1 MAHTWSESVVEV
13 AGGKVHVLTSGAGEP
28 LLILHRDVGNPG
40 WLPFYE
46 LLARQYTVYVP
57 SHPGFDQSERPEW
70 MRNVRDLA
78 VVYQWLIKDMKLAAQ
93 PYSLS
98 VIGLG
103 FGGWIAAEMATMDHH
118 QLKKL
123 VLVSAM
129 GMKPTRGEILD
140 QFLLYTTDYLRAGF
154 HDPSKMDELYGKE
167 PDVDQLVTW
176 EINREMT
183 TRIAWKPYMYNST
196 LPVLLKGVDTP
207 TLIVWGK
214 DDKIAPMN
222 CGERYMQ
229 ALPRAEFVTLNE
241 CGHFIEIEKADEL
254 AKLMVE
260 FLKK

>member
-1 MAHTWSESVVEV
+1 MAHTWSESVIEV
-13 AGGKVHVLTSGAGEP
+13 AGGKVHYLTSGAGDP

-46 LLARQYTVYVP
+46 QMAQHFTVYVP
-57 SHPGFDQSERPEW
+57 SHPGFDKSDRPEW
-70 MRNVRDLA
+70 MRSVRDMA
-78 VVYQWLIKDMKLAAQ
+78 VVSQWLLKDLRLS
-93 PYSLS
+93 SLS
-98 VIGLG
+98 IVGLG

-129 GMKPTRGEILD
+129 GMQPSRGEILD
-140 QFLLYTTDYLRAGF
+140 QFLLYTTDYIRAGF

-183 TRIAWKPYMYNST
+183 TRIAWKPYMFNQAF
-196 LPVLLKGVDTP
+196 PVLLKGVDTP
-207 TLIVWGK
+207 TLVVWGK
-214 DDKIAPMN
+214 EDKITPVN

-229 ALPRAEFVTLNE
+229 TLPHAEFVILNE
-241 CGHFIEIEKADEL
+241 CGHFVEVEKPNEL
-254 AKLMVE
+254 ARLVVE

>member
-1 MAHTWSESVVEV
+1 MTHTWSESVTEV
-13 AGGKVHVLTSGAGEP
+13 AGGKVHFLTSGAGEP
-28 LLILHRDVGNPG
+28 VLILHRDVGNPG

-46 LLARQYTVYVP
+46 QLAQHYAVYVP
-57 SHPGFDQSERPEW
+57 SHPGFDKSDRPEW

-78 VVYQWLIKDMKLAAQ
+78 VLYQWLLKEMKL
-93 PYSLS
+93 PPLS
-98 VIGLG
+98 IVGLG

-118 QLKKL
+118 QLRKL

-154 HDPSKMDELYGKE
+154 HDPSHMDELYGKE
-167 PDVDQLVTW
+167 PEVEQLVTW

-183 TRIAWKPYMYNST
+183 TRIAWKPYMFNAAFPT
-196 LPVLLKGVDTP
+196 LLKGVDTP

-214 DDKIAPMN
+214 EDRIAPIN

-229 ALPRAEFVTLNE
+229 ALPHAELTTLNE
-241 CGHFIEIEKADEL
+241 CGHFVEVEKANEL
-254 AKLMVE
+254 AQLVIE